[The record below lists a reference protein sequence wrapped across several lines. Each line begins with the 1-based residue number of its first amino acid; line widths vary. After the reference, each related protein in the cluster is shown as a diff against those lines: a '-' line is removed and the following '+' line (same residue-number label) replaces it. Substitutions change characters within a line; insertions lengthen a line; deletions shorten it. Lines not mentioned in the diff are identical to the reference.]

1 MKKFTMVDRILLLAT
16 SLLASFQVAVGIE
29 GLDHVAILFYTLA
42 FGALMVASL
51 MLIILDREA
60 LGRSTILLSSTIL
73 PVCLALGIVAEKI
86 PQAVTGS
93 LLVAACGFLFLA
105 AAQLW
110 LGSSAVRTALVMVH
124 GLSGLIIAGFPIV
137 SVVSGSA
144 PIAYGLVGIGG
155 GAISLMGSSLAFQRQ
170 PIDATDNL
178 LSRLLPPLLFMVTIC
193 FTAGMAWGKV

>member
-1 MKKFTMVDRILLLAT
+1 MKKFTIVDRILLLAT
-16 SLLASFQVAVGIE
+16 SLVAGFQVMVGIE

-60 LGRSTILLSSTIL
+60 LGRSTILFSSTIL

-86 PQAVTGS
+86 PKALTGS

-105 AAQLW
+105 AARLW

-170 PIDATDNL
+170 SIAATDNL
-178 LSRLLPPLLFMVTIC
+178 LSRLLPALLFMVTIS
-193 FTAGMAWGKV
+193 FTAGMAWGKA